1 MKSAWDDLDH
11 LKQHL
16 ERALDDLYQCYRPAF
31 LRWLQA
37 DYPTLDHHDR
47 LDVFQDSII
56 VLWNNIRFERL
67 TELRSSLWTYLCGIG
82 KLLAMSRRRKRNRVS
97 YEDDMA
103 QYFQGDMVFSDS
115 EFLTRDELD
124 LIWKYIDQMDE
135 PYCSVLTLT
144 FKYDLS
150 SAEIA
155 ELMNA
160 ANAAVVR
167 VQRNRGMNQL
177 RQLLKTQQI

>member
-37 DYPTLDHHDR
+37 EYPNLDHHDR
-47 LDVFQDSII
+47 LDIFQDTVI
-56 VLWNNIRFERL
+56 VVWNNVRSERL
-67 TELRSSLWTYLCGIG
+67 SELRSTLWTYVCGIG
-82 KLLAMSRRRKRNRVS
+82 KLLAMSKRRKQGRVS
-97 YEDDMA
+97 YVEDMTEYLKGMDS
-103 QYFQGDMVFSDS
+103 FSEL
-115 EFLTRDELD
+115 EFMTRDELD
-124 LIWKYIDQMDE
+124 LIWKYIDQLDE

-160 ANAAVVR
+160 ASAAVVR

-177 RQLLKTQQI
+177 RQLVKTQQI